1 MPKISTYPSVTP
13 TSEDYLV
20 GTDASNLLM
29 TQSFKVG
36 QITALLTLDEVLSN
50 GNTSAEDIVL
60 NGNVTIGAGLTDSLD
75 SVGTSGQVLTSTGSA
90 VEWQDASGGGSLVM
104 TLEGASSD
112 SLQVPS
118 GVDNPMLVNFGAAQG
133 VITDPVSISA
143 GGVVTFNDAGQY
155 HVNVEL
161 SVYRSAA
168 SSSLSYS
175 LVRGLLNS
183 VTEIEPPTT
192 IGLTNEQYFPY
203 KKTFIIDAVAADTL
217 EIQFQRDSSGYNIG
231 YLQRF
236 LGAGGWGQ
244 SRSAYIKIWKA

>member
-90 VEWQDASGGGSLVM
+90 VEWQDASGGTILTRLLQGS
-104 TLEGASSD
+104 SSS
-112 SLQVPS
+112 SLQVPA
-118 GVDNPMLVNFGAAQG
+118 GLDVPLKINFGGAQG
-133 VITDPVSISA
+133 VITDDVTISA
-143 GGVVTFNDAGQY
+143 DGVVTFNQAGQY
-155 HVNVEL
+155 YVDVEM
-161 SVYRSAA
+161 SISRQATGV
-168 SSSLSYS
+168 LSYS
-175 LVRGLLNS
+175 LVRGLLDG
-183 VTEIEPPTT
+183 VAVEKPTT
-192 IGLTNEQYFPY
+192 IGMTAQSFFPY
-203 KKTFIIDAVAADTL
+203 SKRFVLTALATDTF
-217 EIQFQRDSSGYNIG
+217 EIQFMRDSNGANDGLLS
-231 YLQRF
+231 RF
-236 LGAGGWGQ
+236 LGSGGFATTP
-244 SRSAYIKIWKA
+244 SASIQIWKA